1 MARGAAA
8 QEGASVLSLRDL
20 FRHRRRGVPLPV
32 QDETDAGAALTARV
46 KPKSVLVEEAYRVRQ
61 EISRNGDFSVEPD
74 AIGKIELEVPYD
86 GHEHVTR
93 AALDD
98 IQHWAVRNAASP
110 PGAVAEQT
118 VGVVEAQIGHLVL
131 SDHQDTDL
139 AAVTGLTSRT
149 MAIPLTVPVRSDDLR
164 SNESLTT
171 DRYTFRQE
179 IRYQVANRSRLVPVT
194 LDVEVTDPGSTSV
207 PEINLGLDEA
217 IVMSQEYMT
226 FASYLELRVR
236 VDIALPGRKGW
247 VPRAP
252 VVRRVSLSLPSGLTL
267 ALSSVE
273 VELADDGCGASG
285 EGSQPLIQQNPDD
298 AAIEWHD
305 VTTHGAEGQKPD
317 PPFIFHSPLM
327 RVRIHQP
334 GELFREPE
342 LVVRAR
348 VETDD
353 VLLSGAQV
361 RLFDARG
368 RRLRGTKG
376 PLTVRSSITADATV
390 VLDDAFARRTFHP
403 QLSFHF
409 DEVIPGNPR
418 VQDIQSALMDLR
430 FDVEQV
436 PLPGKTRISK
446 SQSLIAYLVARRG
459 TDEDAIRLH
468 LFVLGRQHRTQ
479 RQSRHPGGRRYTS
492 KLDTGDL
499 TLVVFGEAPRDS
511 SPLVHEVNALQ
522 MGLRDRFRRMKA
534 QR

>member
-1 MARGAAA
+1 M
-8 QEGASVLSLRDL
+8 LSFLDV
-20 FRHRRRGVPLPV
+20 FRRRRLEAPLPV
-32 QDETDAGAALTARV
+32 PDETGAGAALTARV
-46 KPKSVLVEEAYRVRQ
+46 KPKSVLVVEEYRVRQ
-61 EISRNGDFSVEPD
+61 EISRNGDFSVDAD
-74 AIGKIELEVPYD
+74 AIGKIEMKVPYD
-86 GHEHVTR
+86 GHAHLTR

-98 IQHWAVRNAASP
+98 IRRWAVKNPIPP
-110 PGAVAEQT
+110 PGPGDGQT

-139 AAVTGLTSRT
+139 AAVTGRTSRT
-149 MAIPLTVPVRSDDLR
+149 MAIPLTLPVRTDDLR
-164 SNESLTT
+164 SIESLVA
-171 DRYTFRQE
+171 DRYMFRQE
-179 IRYQVANRSRLVPVT
+179 IQYRVVDRPRLVPVT
-194 LDVEVTDPGSTSV
+194 LNVDVTDPGSTSV

-217 IVMSQEYMT
+217 IVKSQEYMT

-236 VDIALPGRKGW
+236 VDVALPGRKGQ

-273 VELADDGCGASG
+273 VELANDGCGATAEWKG
-285 EGSQPLIQQNPDD
+285 GRPLIQQNPDD

-305 VTTHGAEGQKPD
+305 IMTHGAEGQKPD
-317 PPFIFHSPLM
+317 PPFIFHSPSM

-342 LVVRAR
+342 LVVHAL

-368 RRLRGTKG
+368 RRLGGLKG

-430 FDVEQV
+430 FDVDPV
-436 PLPGKTRISK
+436 PLPGDTRMSK
-446 SQSLIAYLVARRG
+446 SQSLVAYLMARRG
-459 TDEDAIRLH
+459 DDEDAIRLH

-511 SPLVHEVNALQ
+511 SPVVHEVNALQ

>member
-1 MARGAAA
+1 M
-8 QEGASVLSLRDL
+8 
-20 FRHRRRGVPLPV
+20 
-32 QDETDAGAALTARV
+32 ARV
-46 KPKSVLVEEAYRVRQ
+46 KPKSVLVEEKYRVLQ
-61 EISRNGDFSVEPD
+61 EISRNSNFSVEPD
-74 AIGKIELEVPYD
+74 AIGKIEMEVPYD
-86 GHEHVTR
+86 GHEHLTR
-93 AALDD
+93 AALED
-98 IQHWAVRNAASP
+98 IRRWAVKNRIPPPRPGSGQAALS
-110 PGAVAEQT
+110 
-118 VGVVEAQIGHLVL
+118 VVEAQIGHLVV

-139 AAVTGLTSRT
+139 AALTGRTSRT
-149 MAIPLTVPVRSDDLR
+149 MAIPLTIPMRTDGLRSD
-164 SNESLTT
+164 ESLIA
-171 DRYTFRQE
+171 DRYIFRQD
-179 IRYQVANRSRLVPVT
+179 IQYQVANRPRLVPVT

-207 PEINLGLDEA
+207 PEIKLGVDEA
-217 IVMSQEYMT
+217 IVKSQEYMT
-226 FASYLELRVR
+226 FVSYLELRVR
-236 VDIALPGRKGW
+236 VDIALPGRKGR

-273 VELADDGCGASG
+273 VELADDGCGAG
-285 EGSQPLIQQNPDD
+285 EEWKGDRPLIQQNPDD

-305 VTTHGAEGQKPD
+305 ITTHVAEGQKSD
-317 PPFIFHSPLM
+317 PPFIFHSPSM

-342 LVVRAR
+342 LVVHAR

-368 RRLRGTKG
+368 RRLRGSKG

-409 DEVIPGNPR
+409 DEVIPGDPR
-418 VQDIQSALMDLR
+418 VQDIQSALLDLR
-430 FDVEQV
+430 FDVEPV
-436 PLPGKTRISK
+436 PLPGTTKMSK
-446 SQSLIAYLVARRG
+446 LQSLIAYLVARRG
-459 TDEDAIRLH
+459 DDEDAIRLH

-479 RQSRHPGGRRYTS
+479 RESRHPGGRRYTS